1 MCMTDPIADMLTR
14 IRNAS
19 KAKKRFV
26 DIPNSKI
33 KEQIARILVERDF
46 ISKYAVIPDN
56 KQGVLRIRMRYTLD
70 HQSVFSGMSR
80 VSSPGRRTYLAK
92 DDLKAM
98 SRYLGTIIISTSQ
111 GVLAEEEAIKRGIG
125 GEAICRIW

>member
-1 MCMTDPIADMLTR
+1 MTDPIADMLTR